1 MGLPYGEAC
10 VMGQTCSPTL
20 RKPQRTSL
28 ALSSRLEEV
37 GLAPSGEKGRAAVC
51 VSSSYEPGK
60 REEQQYE

>member
-1 MGLPYGEAC
+1 
-10 VMGQTCSPTL
+10 MGQTCSPTL

-60 REEQQYE
+60 REERQYE